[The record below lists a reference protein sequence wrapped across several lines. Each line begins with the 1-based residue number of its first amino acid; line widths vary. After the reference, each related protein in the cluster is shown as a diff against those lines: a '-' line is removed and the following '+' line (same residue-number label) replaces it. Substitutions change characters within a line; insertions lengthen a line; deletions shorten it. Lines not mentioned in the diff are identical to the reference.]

1 MERGWARMWRN
12 KRVCVCVC
20 VCVCACVYETHL
32 SATLEVCVTSSN
44 SVIMTK
50 ARGQEGVF
58 CQKHIPLKDTL
69 PHTHAQTHTH
79 THTHTHANTC
89 THTPMHKKH
98 THRTHTHTQTHTQTC
113 VMFTEDYTIYDQ
125 GLSDL
130 LVPRLHCY
138 SITQFAL
145 NCSFA
150 AEVFSDTLKCFF

>member
-79 THTHTHANTC
+79 THTHARTQTHAKLPLNQRRSFRNEKGEGLSF
-89 THTPMHKKH
+89 PFL
-98 THRTHTHTQTHTQTC
+98 RTHTHTHYYFC
-113 VMFTEDYTIYDQ
+113 
-125 GLSDL
+125 LSL
-130 LVPRLHCY
+130 
-138 SITQFAL
+138 T
-145 NCSFA
+145 N
-150 AEVFSDTLKCFF
+150 TLYLSPSQIGRAHV